1 MATATKTRELE
12 AEDFRLDSSKWKALP
27 DAYADGR
34 PVKIN
39 PFGDVFEV
47 TLED

>member
-1 MATATKTRELE
+1 METATQTHELE
-12 AEDFRLDSSKWKALP
+12 AEDFRLDSSKWKTLR
-27 DAYADGR
+27 DAQADGR

-39 PFGDVFEV
+39 SYGDVFEI